1 MKSMNEISD
10 GLRIIRLLRYVMDTM
25 KQNVE
30 QHFKQLQL
38 TGPQGILL
46 GILSQHSKMK
56 ISELSEKLGLSN
68 STVSG
73 IIDRLEKQNLVE
85 RIRSDEDRR
94 VVYASV
100 TEDAKHKFKECFDKT
115 EKLLEGMMMK
125 KATKEEIDLI
135 LSGLN
140 TLKQVLDRQ

>member
-30 QHFKQLQL
+30 QHFNQLQL

-100 TEDAKHKFKECFDKT
+100 TEDAKHYQ
-115 EKLLEGMMMK
+115 
-125 KATKEEIDLI
+125 
-135 LSGLN
+135 N
-140 TLKQVLDRQ
+140 R